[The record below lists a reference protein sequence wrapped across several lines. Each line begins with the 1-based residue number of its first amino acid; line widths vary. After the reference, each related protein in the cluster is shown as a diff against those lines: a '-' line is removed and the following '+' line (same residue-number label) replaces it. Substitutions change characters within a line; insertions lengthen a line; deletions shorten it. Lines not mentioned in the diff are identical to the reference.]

1 MDNKK
6 RIAILQDVIRIK
18 SENDHEALVA
28 DYYQKLLNEYG
39 IESELIEYSPGRS
52 NLIAELKGDDS
63 GKILCFNGH
72 MDVVAAGD
80 PNEWT
85 YDPFAAEIVD
95 GKMYGRGTTDM
106 KAGLTAMVL
115 ALIELKESGQAF
127 NGTLRLVAN
136 IGEEIGMLGSE
147 QLTDEGYMDDIDAL
161 VIGEPSGRE
170 AIITSHKGSLQY
182 EVISHGRA
190 AHSSMPEKGINSL
203 MQINEFIT
211 KADERFSKATESAHN
226 EKLGPMLNVFTVIEG
241 GTQINSVPEQTVLK
255 ANARTIPECDNQVVL
270 DILNRTI
277 DEINQTIEGKLELN
291 ILQNN
296 FAVERPDD
304 SELVQSIRHI
314 ADQDLPAV
322 GLGGATDASNFCRVE
337 KEFDLAI
344 FGPGASATAHTV
356 DEYIE
361 VEDYLHFCGFYL
373 DLALDYLK

>member
-1 MDNKK
+1 
-6 RIAILQDVIRIK
+6 
-18 SENDHEALVA
+18 
-28 DYYQKLLNEYG
+28 
-39 IESELIEYSPGRS
+39 
-52 NLIAELKGDDS
+52 
-63 GKILCFNGH
+63 
-72 MDVVAAGD
+72 
-80 PNEWT
+80 
-85 YDPFAAEIVD
+85 
-95 GKMYGRGTTDM
+95 
-106 KAGLTAMVL
+106 MVL
-115 ALIELKESGQAF
+115 VSSKELT
-127 NGTLRLVAN
+127 NTIN
-136 IGEEIGMLGSE
+136 
-147 QLTDEGYMDDIDAL
+147 Y
-161 VIGEPSGRE
+161 
-170 AIITSHKGSLQY
+170 
-182 EVISHGRA
+182 RA
-190 AHSSMPEKGINSL
+190 
-203 MQINEFIT
+203 
-211 KADERFSKATESAHN
+211 
-226 EKLGPMLNVFTVIEG
+226 
-241 GTQINSVPEQTVLK
+241 LK